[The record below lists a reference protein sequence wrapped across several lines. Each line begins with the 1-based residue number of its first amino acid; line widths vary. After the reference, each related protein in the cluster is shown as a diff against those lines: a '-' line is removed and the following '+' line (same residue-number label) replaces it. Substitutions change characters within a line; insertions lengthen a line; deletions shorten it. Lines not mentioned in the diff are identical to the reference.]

1 MMKRIFKSVA
11 IWIVVGEALIAFVLW
26 CMGFRITYAP
36 ELDNNWDA
44 ISAVAEWAG
53 VVVGAIIVPLVVVC
67 LQHKWESNK
76 EEIAL
81 SNLVTIDQLREFEQ
95 KIAPLLKEQES
106 DKAPLTIKPE
116 LSMREQQLLQFLS
129 VSMGASRNE
138 ISEQLGLSGASTQHL
153 IKRLL
158 EEEKIEASQEE
169 VDEKIK
175 EMATS
180 YGRKEEELSKN
191 EALVEYLRN
200 SVKTEKAI
208 ELIVKNAKIKK

>member
-1 MMKRIFKSVA
+1 MKRIFKSVA

>member
-1 MMKRIFKSVA
+1 MKRIFKSVA

-81 SNLVTIDQLREFEQ
+81 SNLVTIDQLKEFEQ
-95 KIAPLLKEQES
+95 RFAPLLNNQKQEGDES
-106 DKAPLTIKPE
+106 PLTIKPE

-158 EEEKIEASQEE
+158 EEEKIEACGAPRSRIYK
-169 VDEKIK
+169 V
-175 EMATS
+175 S
-180 YGRKEEELSKN
+180 RKQ
-191 EALVEYLRN
+191 
-200 SVKTEKAI
+200 
-208 ELIVKNAKIKK
+208 

>member
-158 EEEKIEASQEE
+158 GEEKIEACGAPRSRIYK
-169 VDEKIK
+169 V
-175 EMATS
+175 S
-180 YGRKEEELSKN
+180 RKQ
-191 EALVEYLRN
+191 
-200 SVKTEKAI
+200 
-208 ELIVKNAKIKK
+208 

>member
-1 MMKRIFKSVA
+1 MKRIFKSVA

-44 ISAVAEWAG
+44 ISA
-53 VVVGAIIVPLVVVC
+53 VGAIIVPLVVVC

-158 EEEKIEASQEE
+158 EEEKIEACGAPRSRIYK
-169 VDEKIK
+169 V
-175 EMATS
+175 S
-180 YGRKEEELSKN
+180 RKQ
-191 EALVEYLRN
+191 
-200 SVKTEKAI
+200 
-208 ELIVKNAKIKK
+208 

>member
-53 VVVGAIIVPLVVVC
+53 VIIGAIIVPFAVVW
-67 LQHKWESNK
+67 LQHKWDSNK

-81 SNLVTIDQLREFEQ
+81 SNLVTIDQLKEFEQ
-95 KIAPLLKEQES
+95 RFAPLLNNQKQEGDES
-106 DKAPLTIKPE
+106 TLTIKPE

-138 ISEQLGLSGASTQHL
+138 ISEQLGLSVASTQHL

-158 EEEKIEASQEE
+158 DEGKIEAFGAQRSRIYK
-169 VDEKIK
+169 V
-175 EMATS
+175 S
-180 YGRKEEELSKN
+180 RKQ
-191 EALVEYLRN
+191 
-200 SVKTEKAI
+200 
-208 ELIVKNAKIKK
+208 

>member
-11 IWIVVGEALIAFVLW
+11 IWIVVGEALITFVLW

-36 ELDNNWDA
+36 ELDNNWVA

-53 VVVGAIIVPLVVVC
+53 VIIGAIIVPLVVVW
-67 LQHKWESNK
+67 LQHKWDPNK

-81 SNLVTIDQLREFEQ
+81 SNLVTIDQLKEFEQ
-95 KIAPLLKEQES
+95 RFTPLLNKQEQEGN
-106 DKAPLTIKPE
+106 KAPLTIKPE

-138 ISEQLGLSGASTQHL
+138 ISEQLGLSIASTQHL

-158 EEEKIEASQEE
+158 EEGKIEACGAPRSRIYK
-169 VDEKIK
+169 V
-175 EMATS
+175 S
-180 YGRKEEELSKN
+180 RKQ
-191 EALVEYLRN
+191 
-200 SVKTEKAI
+200 
-208 ELIVKNAKIKK
+208 

>member
-1 MMKRIFKSVA
+1 MMKRIFKSIA

-36 ELDNNWDA
+36 EIDNNWDA

-53 VVVGAIIVPLVVVC
+53 VIIGAIIVPFAVVR
-67 LQHKWESNK
+67 LQHK

-81 SNLVTIDQLREFEQ
+81 SNLVTIDQLKEFEQ
-95 KIAPLLKEQES
+95 RFAPLLDNQKQES

-138 ISEQLGLSGASTQHL
+138 ISEQLGLSVASAQHL

-158 EEEKIEASQEE
+158 DEGKIEACGAQRSRIYK
-169 VDEKIK
+169 V
-175 EMATS
+175 S
-180 YGRKEEELSKN
+180 RKQ
-191 EALVEYLRN
+191 
-200 SVKTEKAI
+200 
-208 ELIVKNAKIKK
+208 

>member
-1 MMKRIFKSVA
+1 MKRIFKSTVT
-11 IWIVVGEALIAFVLW
+11 WIVFGEVLIAFVMW

-53 VVVGAIIVPLVVVC
+53 VIIGAIIVPFAVVW
-67 LQHKWESNK
+67 LQHKWDSNK

-129 VSMGASRNE
+129 VSMGARRNE
-138 ISEQLGLSGASTQHL
+138 ISEQLGLSVASTQHL

-158 EEEKIEASQEE
+158 DEGKIEACGTQRSRIYK
-169 VDEKIK
+169 V
-175 EMATS
+175 S
-180 YGRKEEELSKN
+180 RKQ
-191 EALVEYLRN
+191 
-200 SVKTEKAI
+200 
-208 ELIVKNAKIKK
+208 